1 MDGAHIQRASSPKT
15 EKPPGRS
22 PAAFLFAPC
31 IYSRDQ
37 LSKQPAT
44 KSLLSSTSVHLK
56 THQAGTTTQQEE
68 PNFIRPEEIREVR
81 EGYVRFL
88 KLVDSADSQASVLI
102 AGTAPKLEESNEPG
116 RLRKIESFDEACL
129 EGQRIALE
137 AKRIF
142 SERVR
147 SGA

>member
-1 MDGAHIQRASSPKT
+1 
-15 EKPPGRS
+15 
-22 PAAFLFAPC
+22 
-31 IYSRDQ
+31 
-37 LSKQPAT
+37 
-44 KSLLSSTSVHLK
+44 
-56 THQAGTTTQQEE
+56 
-68 PNFIRPEEIREVR
+68 
-81 EGYVRFL
+81 VRFL